1 MKVTEEQVEN
11 AKAAYAKAD
20 AETVAAYAAA
30 KAAAEAATKPAWDKY
45 RKLKTVWEY
54 QNGN

>member
-20 AETVAAYAAA
+20 AETVAAYA
-30 KAAAEAATKPAWDKY
+30 KASVAAEEAWKKY
-45 RKLKTVWEY
+45 LKLWREY
-54 QNGN
+54 ENGN